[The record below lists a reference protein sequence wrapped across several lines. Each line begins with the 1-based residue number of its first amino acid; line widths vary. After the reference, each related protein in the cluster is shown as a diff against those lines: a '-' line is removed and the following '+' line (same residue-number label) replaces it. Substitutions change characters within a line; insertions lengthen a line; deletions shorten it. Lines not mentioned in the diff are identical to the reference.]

1 MQKIGQYEIRELL
14 GEGGIGKVYGA
25 FDTILQR
32 EVALKTLRPELL
44 SDTNF
49 VERFRAE
56 ATSLARLNHPNITTL
71 YSLVPDGDNLCM
83 VMERVRGHTLDDIL
97 KKRNAPLDVRES
109 LAILAQ
115 AADGLA
121 YAHSLGVIHRDIK
134 PANMMIGENGVLKI
148 MDFGIARVRGSQRL
162 TRSGSIVGTL
172 AYMAPEQLR
181 GEEGDESSDLYSLAI
196 VLYEL
201 LSGAPPFTADTDY
214 ELMQAQ
220 IQKKPDRLVS
230 RVPGIDG
237 ALESAILRALAKKS
251 GQRFAS
257 MRAFSDALG
266 ASALRMDAPKIL
278 HNDTRLIE
286 AATAA
291 PLVAQPPKSVLNTF
305 SKQLDSFTALPMP
318 MRAVTAV
325 SGVAIVLAL
334 GAIGYMLWP
343 SSAPPTP
350 RIAAGPGATIATTT
364 PPRGGVTQNTTSR
377 PPAAGASTGAG
388 SAANSATAS
397 GSLAEIT
404 AAADRGDP
412 DAQNAL
418 GLKYARGDGGLPR
431 DDTKAVEWYRKAAD
445 QGFAKGETNL
455 GDMYF
460 FGRGGLPKSYL
471 DALSWYLKAAQQDW
485 PDAQY
490 RLGYMYE
497 KGLGTEKD
505 VPRAVKYY
513 RSAASH
519 DYPDAENVLGSLYAM
534 GADGVPQDND
544 EAFVWF
550 QKAANQGSA
559 KAQKN
564 LGEMYLFGR
573 GHERDYRQA
582 MFWYAKAAEQ
592 NFAEAQY
599 RLGYMNE
606 KGLGVDANSQAAED
620 FYQKAVRNGNVDAQ
634 RGLDRLSAKA
644 ASAPPANTP
653 AANASPAPTSPAN
666 ASPANAPA
674 ANASPASEPAA
685 NASSANTPSANTP
698 AASMSSTNTPPANS
712 APANAP
718 VANASSAGASAS
730 GASSAGTQPAAA
742 VGAQPAVTG
751 SPAAA
756 SVDPATNAQ
765 PSASAQP
772 APAAS
777 PNQ

>member
-1 MQKIGQYEIRELL
+1 MEKIGQYEIRELL

-71 YSLVPDGDNLCM
+71 YSLVPDADNLCM

-134 PANMMIGENGVLKI
+134 PSNMMIGENGVLKI

-196 VLYEL
+196 VLYEM
-201 LSGAPPFTADTDY
+201 LSGSPPFAADTDY
-214 ELMQAQ
+214 ALMQAQ
-220 IQKKPDRLVS
+220 IQNKPDRLVP
-230 RVPGIDG
+230 RVPGLDG
-237 ALESAILRALAKKS
+237 GVESAVLRALAKKPS
-251 GQRFAS
+251 QRFAS

-286 AATAA
+286 TAAAA
-291 PLVAQPPKSVLNTF
+291 PLVAPARKSA
-305 SKQLDSFTALPMP
+305 LDGFTALPMP
-318 MRAVTAV
+318 MRAAAIGGGAAV
-325 SGVAIVLAL
+325 VLAL
-334 GAIGYMLWP
+334 GAIVYLLVP
-343 SSAPPTP
+343 SSAPETP
-350 RIAAGPGATIATTT
+350 QVAMRPSAATSTAPPSGAAGTQT
-364 PPRGGVTQNTTSR
+364 GGQTSR
-377 PPAAGASTGAG
+377 PPATAGGTGAK
-388 SAANSATAS
+388 STAAATVTPAP

-412 DAQNAL
+412 AAQNAL
-418 GLKYARGDGGLPR
+418 GLKYARGEDGLPR

-455 GDMYF
+455 GDMYV
-460 FGRGGLPKSYL
+460 FGRGGLSKSYL

-534 GADGVPQDND
+534 GADGVPRDND
-544 EAFVWF
+544 EALVWF
-550 QKAANQGSA
+550 QKAANQGHA

-564 LGEMYLFGR
+564 LGDMYYFGR
-573 GHERDYRQA
+573 GQDRDYAQA
-582 MFWYAKAAEQ
+582 MSWYGKAAEQ
-592 NFAEAQY
+592 NLADAQY

-606 KGLGVDANSQAAED
+606 KGLGVDPNPQAAED
-620 FYQKAVRNGNVDAQ
+620 FYQKAVRNGSVEAQ
-634 RGLDRLSAKA
+634 RGLDRLAARA
-644 ASAPPANTP
+644 ASPP
-653 AANASPAPTSPAN
+653 AANASPPASPSASAPAAGASSASTSPATTPPPSG
-666 ASPANAPA
+666 APANAPSAGA
-674 ANASPASEPAA
+674 ASAAPASAPSA
-685 NASSANTPSANTP
+685 NTSSANTSSANTPSASTPPAATTAPPANAEAPASAAPSASATPSP
-698 AASMSSTNTPPANS
+698 AAS
-712 APANAP
+712 
-718 VANASSAGASAS
+718 
-730 GASSAGTQPAAA
+730 TQPSTS
-742 VGAQPAVTG
+742 AQ
-751 SPAAA
+751 
-756 SVDPATNAQ
+756 NAQ
-765 PSASAQP
+765 PSASAKP
-772 APAAS
+772 APAAQS
-777 PNQ
+777 NQ